1 MKRFFKKAWIGVL
14 AIATLI
20 VGACCSQKTVE
31 VNGEKLTKQELKARI
46 DQLKAIVEE
55 REMSCVYGPPEII
68 AEYGNE
74 TRRLR
79 GELDELQRKLDDFGK
94 Q

>member
-1 MKRFFKKAWIGVL
+1 M

-20 VGACCSQKTVE
+20 VGACCTQKTVE

-46 DQLKAIVEE
+46 DELRAIVEE

-68 AEYGNE
+68 AEYGRE
-74 TRRLR
+74 TSRLR
-79 GELDELQRKLDDFGK
+79 GELNELQRKLDDLDK
-94 Q
+94 